1 MPMPPNAA
9 PNHASE
15 DAKDGTERTPPIS
28 AAIGLSATTTI
39 HGAPYDTPRITS
51 DRAAGIHEVR
61 VSMLGVI
68 LLRRYPGSRRRR
80 LSGIHNHKITRI
92 AQFEFMDP
100 GSLCARPG

>member
-51 DRAAGIHEVR
+51 DNAAVVHEVR
-61 VSMLGVI
+61 VSIVGVI
-68 LLRRYPGSRRRR
+68 RLRRHPGSRRRR
-80 LSGIHNHKITRI
+80 LSESITTKSSV
-92 AQFEFMDP
+92 
-100 GSLCARPG
+100 SLSSSTWIPALAPLG

>member
-1 MPMPPNAA
+1 MAIITEPNITVQRTPYRSASQPRRMPPNAA

-51 DRAAGIHEVR
+51 DSAAVIHEVR

-80 LSGIHNHKITRI
+80 LSG
-92 AQFEFMDP
+92 
-100 GSLCARPG
+100 